1 MRTIKE
7 RKATEFTVKFYELEE
22 EFFEKSNRIANAR
35 FEKRRERRNEY
46 KRINLAFI
54 NELKKFLIDTL
65 NENIKNTNDEHL
77 KFISKQIANHDDNEE
92 RTYFKD
98 IVQTE
103 DQRADCLKLLEE
115 LIMKIEKI

>member
-1 MRTIKE
+1 MRTVEE
-7 RKATEFTVKFYELEE
+7 RKATEFAVKFYELEKD
-22 EFFEKSNRIANAR
+22 FFEKSNRIANDR
-35 FEKRRERRNEY
+35 FETRRKIGNEY
-46 KRINLAFI
+46 KRINLVFM

-77 KFISKQIANHDDNEE
+77 KFISEQIANHDDNEE

-98 IVQTE
+98 IVQTD

-115 LIMKIEKI
+115 LIIKIENI